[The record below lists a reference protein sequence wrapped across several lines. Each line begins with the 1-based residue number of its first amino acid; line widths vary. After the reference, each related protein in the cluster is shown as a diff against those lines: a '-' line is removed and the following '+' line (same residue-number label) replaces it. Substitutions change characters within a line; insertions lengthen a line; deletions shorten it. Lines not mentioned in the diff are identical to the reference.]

1 MAGANQLNVPDFYA
15 GLDTGYPFPNEAV
28 QYDHAEYAQFNTVI
42 TNRIFTPDHHPGD
55 GTALPEDLQIRVS
68 RKLKFFV
75 GSNDSASNLDYSLAI
90 SDTPGKTVLDTTK
103 ERMQINADFLGLN
116 SMTFH
121 DNNGAAKMSSDKAL
135 QIHST
140 HKTTFIGNAEFEDTM
155 KVDKN
160 VYVGESLIFQEAMY
174 GGESN
179 AQTRIAIQY
188 NQTRDTLDIVK
199 QQGTGAETKKRLMA
213 RLGIGG
219 VMGNTAELS
228 DIPFYNSPPVTGTFE
243 VNGPVFDADVIWK
256 QNNTTLHFGTGPS
269 NETVGIG
276 TSNIENGKI
285 FQVVGETKFNDI
297 TIDEL
302 NNVTGVNIINCDTV
316 NVTALECASGFTI
329 RSNADLESVHLTSVN
344 FKNNPSVNAFNGSLS
359 TLQND
364 LYPWLNSDASKV
376 NLSLFSN
383 DTQFIQHIDSIPVK
397 KDGKWRFKEDTDDL
411 VVEKFDSGTSSWV
424 TKFRFTA

>member
-1 MAGANQLNVPDFYA
+1 MAAGANQMNVPEFYS
-15 GLDTGYPFPNEAV
+15 GLDTGYPFRNDGV

-42 TNRIFTPDHHPGD
+42 TNRIFTPDHHPSD
-55 GTALPEDLQIRVS
+55 GSSAEPEDLQIRVS

-75 GSNDSASNLDYSLAI
+75 GSNDTASNLDYSLAI
-90 SDTPGKTVLDTTK
+90 SDTPTKTVVDTTK
-103 ERMQINADFLGLN
+103 ERMRLNADFLELN

-140 HKTTFIGNAEFEDTM
+140 NKTTFIGNAEFEDTM

-160 VYVGESLIFQEAMY
+160 VYVGESLIFQQAMY

-188 NQTRDTLDIVK
+188 NQNRDTLDIVK
-199 QQGTGAETKKRLMA
+199 QQGTGVDTKKRLMA

-219 VMGNTAELS
+219 VMGNTTELS
-228 DIPFYNSPPVTGTFE
+228 DIPFYSSPPVTGTFD
-243 VNGPVFDADVIWK
+243 VNGPVFDAEVIWK

-276 TSNIENGKI
+276 TSNVENGKI
-285 FQVVGETKFNDI
+285 FQVVGETKFNDVM
-297 TIDEL
+297 IDEQ
-302 NNVTGVNIINCDTV
+302 NNVTGVNIINADTV

-329 RSNADLESVHLTSVN
+329 RSNADLENVHLTSVN

-359 TLQND
+359 TLHND
-364 LYPWLNSDASKV
+364 LYPWLNTNPNQV
-376 NLSLFSN
+376 NISLFNN
-383 DTQFIQHIDSIPVK
+383 DKAFIKHIDSVPVK

-411 VVEKFDSGTSSWV
+411 VVEKYDGTNWV